1 MQHKSNLHSV
11 ENSLNTKM
19 HNIKI
24 ITYTNTA
31 PVGKTGAV
39 LRVVRPEGAYSRC
52 RFKPHVQSRTLK
64 THIQSKYSGYTFLYS
79 CGVMP

>member
-24 ITYTNTA
+24 IAYTNTA
-31 PVGKTGAV
+31 PVIQTGAV
-39 LRVVRPEGAYSRC
+39 LRVVRP
-52 RFKPHVQSRTLK
+52 KV
-64 THIQSKYSGYTFLYS
+64 HIQSKYSGYTFLYS